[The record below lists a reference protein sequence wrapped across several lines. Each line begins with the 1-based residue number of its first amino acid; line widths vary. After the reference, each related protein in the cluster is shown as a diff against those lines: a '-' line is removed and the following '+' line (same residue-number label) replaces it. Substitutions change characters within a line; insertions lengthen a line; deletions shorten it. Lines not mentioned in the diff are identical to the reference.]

1 MNGATLLE
9 STKSADIAAMIEQHA
24 EQFGYRPRA
33 TRNLFS
39 GDGPHMPVGEC
50 VERTL
55 MNMRA
60 HAAAYDHWI
69 FAFSGGKDSTT
80 AVTVIVTLIEIGLL
94 ERPQSITVMYADT
107 RMELP
112 PLLASARAIMA
123 RLRAM
128 GITVLEVTAPMDER
142 FFVYMLG
149 RGVPPPSN
157 TFRWCTPQIKVEP
170 MTAAIERH
178 MTGLNGRALTIT
190 GVRRGESAAR
200 DQRIS
205 LSCSKN
211 GAECGQGWLQTD
223 LPGALTD
230 TFAPI
235 DHWSLCMVWDWLTVF
250 APWTQFGAWPT
261 SLLAEG
267 YGGEED
273 MRTGCVECALIEH
286 DGALGAVMRLDGWD
300 HLAPL
305 TELKRIY
312 RELRKPQHR
321 KRQPGFQRRKDGTL
335 QSNQQRMGPLTFEAR
350 LWALDRILAI
360 QAAVNRSADTL
371 GREGMT
377 LIDAEEEARIR
388 ELIAQQT
395 WPNGW
400 TGAEPNADVWLDQ
413 VNNDGTVQ
421 PILFRDLVG
430 A

>member
-1 MNGATLLE
+1 MT
-9 STKSADIAAMIEQHA
+9 DIGAMIEQHA
-24 EQFGYRPRA
+24 EQFGYRPRS

-60 HAAAYDHWI
+60 HALAYDHWI

-80 AVTVIVTLIEIGLL
+80 AVTVIVTLIEIGHLP
-94 ERPQSITVMYADT
+94 RPKSITVMYADT

-112 PLLASARAIMA
+112 PLQASARAIMD
-123 RLRAM
+123 RMRAM
-128 GITVLEVTAPMDER
+128 GITVMEVVAPMDER

-178 MTGLNGRALTIT
+178 MAGLDGRALTIT

-250 APWTQFGAWPT
+250 APWSQFGAWST
-261 SLLAEG
+261 GLLAEG

-273 MRTGCVECALIEH
+273 MRTGCVECALVEH
-286 DGALGAVMRLDGWD
+286 DGALGAVMRMQGWD
-300 HLAPL
+300 HLSPL
-305 TELKRIY
+305 TELKRLY

-321 KRQPGFQRRKDGTL
+321 KRQPGGQTRKDGSL

-350 LWALDRILAI
+350 LWALDRVLGI
-360 QAAVNRSADTL
+360 QAQVNEAAARL
-371 GREGMT
+371 GREGMV
-377 LIDAEEEARIR
+377 LIDADEEARIR
-388 ELIAQQT
+388 ELIALET

-400 TGAEPNADVWLDQ
+400 TGGEPNADVWLDTMH
-413 VNNDGTVQ
+413 NDGSVQ

-430 A
+430 S

>member
-1 MNGATLLE
+1 MTDVQSL
-9 STKSADIAAMIEQHA
+9 IAEHA
-24 EQFGYRPRA
+24 ERFGYSPRA
-33 TRNLFS
+33 NRTLFS
-39 GDGPHMPVGEC
+39 GEGDLTVSVGAFI
-50 VERTL
+50 ERTR
-55 MNMRA
+55 MNMLA
-60 HAAAYDHWI
+60 HACSYDHWI

-80 AVTVIVTLIEIGLL
+80 AVTVIVTLIEMGELP
-94 ERPQSITVMYADT
+94 RPKSITVMYADT

-112 PLLASARAIMA
+112 PLQASARAIME

-128 GITVLEVTAPMDER
+128 GVTVMEVVAPLDER

-170 MTAAIERH
+170 MTAAIEQH
-178 MTGLNGRALTIT
+178 MAGLDGRALTIT
-190 GVRRGESAAR
+190 GVRRGESAQR

-205 LSCSKN
+205 LSCSRN

-235 DHWSLCMVWDWLTVF
+235 DHWTLCMVWDWLTFF
-250 APWTQFGAWPT
+250 ARQTQFGAWPT
-261 SLLAEG
+261 QLLAEG

-273 MRTGCVECALIEH
+273 MRTGCVECSLIEH
-286 DGALGAVMRLDGWD
+286 DGALGAVMKLQGWD

-305 TELKRIY
+305 TGLKRIY

-350 LWALDRILAI
+350 RWALESILHI
-360 QAAVNRSADTL
+360 QWQVNDAAARL
-371 GREGMT
+371 GREGMI
-377 LIDAEEEARIR
+377 LINDEEEARIR
-388 ELIAQQT
+388 ELIDLQT

-400 TGAEPNADVWLDQ
+400 TGEEPNADVWLDT
-413 VNNDGTVQ
+413 VNNDGSVQ